1 MYFLLTI
8 GGCTLDSINQ
18 VISLQNLQK
27 YNKMTLH
34 DYLQSHIVNDFKI
47 LEKLLS
53 INGEDNIAPF
63 LYAVINR
70 YSTELKAGV
79 GMNLKSNDNAR
90 EFEEAFDTLVL
101 GNLAENIG
109 DVAIEYKNSLQVKGG
124 KAISEF

>member
-1 MYFLLTI
+1 
-8 GGCTLDSINQ
+8 
-18 VISLQNLQK
+18 
-27 YNKMTLH
+27 MTLH